1 VELGW
6 ARWVART
13 LTPKNG
19 DFVFSTPDQ
28 RLLFEVGG
36 PKKGFGQIGEVSNH
50 YVVAD
55 ATFTE
60 VLGRVP
66 LWLFGFLG

>member
-1 VELGW
+1 MLRHDLCFVWDKVLSWNWGGQDGLLG
-6 ARWVART
+6 
-13 LTPKNG
+13 
-19 DFVFSTPDQ
+19 
-28 RLLFEVGG
+28 RL